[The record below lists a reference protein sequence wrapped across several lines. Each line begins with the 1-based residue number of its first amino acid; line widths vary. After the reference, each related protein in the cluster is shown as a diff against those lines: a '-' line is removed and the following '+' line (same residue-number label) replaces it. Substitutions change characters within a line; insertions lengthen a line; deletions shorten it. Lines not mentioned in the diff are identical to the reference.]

1 MGRQVFR
8 IMSIVFIS
16 ALCFQGKAV
25 AEEKL
30 EPGTWEGTY
39 FTHYGSLYKM
49 DYIVSCGD
57 DSTSSLKIK
66 MINRDL
72 EPESEFTYELSS
84 IVINEKTL
92 TFKIHKKF
100 GIEECTLQKD
110 ENGGYEGE
118 CRSKAGDNEIVC
130 DITMVPPP

>member
-8 IMSIVFIS
+8 IMFIVFIS
-16 ALCFQGKAV
+16 ALCFQDKTV

-30 EPGTWEGTY
+30 KPGTWEGTY
-39 FTHYGSLYKM
+39 FTHYGSRYKIE
-49 DYIVSCGD
+49 YIVSCGD
-57 DSTSSLKIK
+57 DNTSSLKIK

-84 IVINEKTL
+84 IVINENTL
-92 TFKIHKKF
+92 TFKIPKKF
-100 GIEECTLQKD
+100 ETEECTLQKN

-118 CRSKAGDNEIVC
+118 CRSKAGTNEIVC
-130 DITMVPPP
+130 EITMVPPP